1 MRARGTPGGECQ
13 GSSSFE
19 GGTWGWPP
27 PWGQGKG
34 VPTSPALL
42 GCLCM
47 VPLTFP
53 PCLHW
58 LLCKKA
64 MGCAGITRFRR
75 DHKALPG

>member
-1 MRARGTPGGECQ
+1 MRARGTQGGSAR
-13 GSSSFE
+13 GAAVLR

-27 PWGQGKG
+27 PRGQGKG
-34 VPTSPALL
+34 VPTSLALS
-42 GCLCM
+42 GCPCM

-64 MGCAGITRFRR
+64 MGCAGITRFRWDR
-75 DHKALPG
+75 EALPG